1 MTTVLTGAK
10 SGAHSANLLFET
22 FFPKSAVSGEKQ
34 KDFVEKLG
42 EDLNKMDP
50 VAKSFVDFTEK
61 EIRDAIISLGRFKAP
76 GPDGIPGVALH
87 CTIDVL
93 MPFWVK
99 LFNSCGR
106 LGYFPEFWKKD
117 VTIVIPKP
125 GKTDYTVPK
134 AHRPISLLSQL
145 GKTLERLYVM
155 RVNRLHREVG
165 IFSENQHGFMLE
177 RSCATAVDSL
187 LNFVYDHK
195 G

>member
-1 MTTVLTGAK
+1 MQNLVLTLIICCLK
-10 SGAHSANLLFET
+10 P

-61 EIRDAIISLGRFKAP
+61 EIRDAIISLGCFKAP

-106 LGYFPEFWKKD
+106 LGYFPEFWKKRCYYCD
-117 VTIVIPKP
+117 T
-125 GKTDYTVPK
+125 KTWED
-134 AHRPISLLSQL
+134 
-145 GKTLERLYVM
+145 
-155 RVNRLHREVG
+155 RLH
-165 IFSENQHGFMLE
+165 
-177 RSCATAVDSL
+177 CAKSL
-187 LNFVYDHK
+187 
-195 G
+195 